1 MIFVFFSLLR
11 KWIYVNVYLQMGGVI
26 LLFVLSYV
34 MPNMQF
40 MQISVAVHYSAY
52 FGLGIL
58 YCIYKGRID
67 AILLRYKYG
76 MFLGSFAL
84 SASLLPW
91 KLVAALVGIRLHL
104 YCVPAF
110 LFPADACART
120 YCPCFSGGEPISV
133 FVCLVCVGILVT
145 HPLWRDIS

>member
-1 MIFVFFSLLR
+1 
-11 KWIYVNVYLQMGGVI
+11 
-26 LLFVLSYV
+26 

-91 KLVAALVGIRLHL
+91 KLVAALVGIDRKSTRLNSSHREKSRM
-104 YCVPAF
+104 PSSA
-110 LFPADACART
+110 
-120 YCPCFSGGEPISV
+120 
-133 FVCLVCVGILVT
+133 
-145 HPLWRDIS
+145 

>member
-1 MIFVFFSLLR
+1 M
-11 KWIYVNVYLQMGGVI
+11 
-26 LLFVLSYV
+26 LSYV

-76 MFLGSFAL
+76 MFWDR
-84 SASLLPW
+84 LLYP
-91 KLVAALVGIRLHL
+91 LA
-104 YCVPAF
+104 YCHGNWLP
-110 LFPADACART
+110 
-120 YCPCFSGGEPISV
+120 
-133 FVCLVCVGILVT
+133 
-145 HPLWRDIS
+145 H

>member
-1 MIFVFFSLLR
+1 
-11 KWIYVNVYLQMGGVI
+11 
-26 LLFVLSYV
+26 
-34 MPNMQF
+34 MQF

-91 KLVAALVGIRLHL
+91 KLVAALVGIVFSLILSLIVEKRSGVGLIHL
-104 YCVPAF
+104 SDYTYTVF
-110 LFPADACART
+110 LLSYFPQMLVADLLPMLFR
-120 YCPCFSGGEPISV
+120 
-133 FVCLVCVGILVT
+133 
-145 HPLWRDIS
+145 R

>member
-1 MIFVFFSLLR
+1 
-11 KWIYVNVYLQMGGVI
+11 
-26 LLFVLSYV
+26 
-34 MPNMQF
+34 MQF

-91 KLVAALVGIRLHL
+91 KLVAALVGIVFSLILSLIVEKRSGVGLIHL
-104 YCVPAF
+104 STTPILCSCF
-110 LFPADACART
+110 LIFRRCLCADLLPMLFR
-120 YCPCFSGGEPISV
+120 
-133 FVCLVCVGILVT
+133 
-145 HPLWRDIS
+145 R

>member
-1 MIFVFFSLLR
+1 MEIGCRISRYRIQPDFIAIVEKRS
-11 KWIYVNVYLQMGGVI
+11 GVG
-26 LLFVLSYV
+26 FDTS
-34 MPNMQF
+34 
-40 MQISVAVHYSAY
+40 
-52 FGLGIL
+52 
-58 YCIYKGRID
+58 
-67 AILLRYKYG
+67 
-76 MFLGSFAL
+76 
-84 SASLLPW
+84 
-91 KLVAALVGIRLHL
+91 IRLHL